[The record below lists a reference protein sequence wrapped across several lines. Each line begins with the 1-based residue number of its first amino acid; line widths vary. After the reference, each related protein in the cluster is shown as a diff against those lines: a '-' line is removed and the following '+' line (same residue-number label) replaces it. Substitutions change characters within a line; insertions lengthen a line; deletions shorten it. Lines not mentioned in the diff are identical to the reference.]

1 MADVKYFEFYFR
13 GAFKYIIEAMDADQ
27 AFTKAMEQHD
37 HDAID
42 LEEVTQG
49 EAYDQGLS
57 L

>member
-27 AFTKAMEQHD
+27 AFLQAMEQHD
-37 HDAID
+37 HNEID
-42 LEEVTQG
+42 IEEVTEA
-49 EAYDQGLS
+49 EAYDQGLY

>member
-13 GAFKYIIEAMDADQ
+13 GAFKYIIEAKDRDD
-27 AFTKAMEQHD
+27 AFTQAMEQHD
-37 HDAID
+37 YDEID

-49 EAYDQGLS
+49 EAYDYGLS